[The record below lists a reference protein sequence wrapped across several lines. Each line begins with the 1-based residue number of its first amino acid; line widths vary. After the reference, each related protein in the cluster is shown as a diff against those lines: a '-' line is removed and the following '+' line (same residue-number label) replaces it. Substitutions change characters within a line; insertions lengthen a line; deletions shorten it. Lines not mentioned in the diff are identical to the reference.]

1 MLSPA
6 LALSLLACAT
16 AHTPGLGGLPAGLP
30 PWGAALFAKVG
41 AMEGEISAMKTTI
54 ASQNG
59 IAWNRVCGAIG
70 FEFSD
75 ARAVELKCADRATKF
90 YTANFIELGCQ

>member
-16 AHTPGLGGLPAGLP
+16 AHTPGLGELPANLP
-30 PWGAALFAKVG
+30 PWGAALLAKVG

-54 ASQNG
+54 A
-59 IAWNRVCGAIG
+59 
-70 FEFSD
+70 
-75 ARAVELKCADRATKF
+75 TH
-90 YTANFIELGCQ
+90 T